1 MTFWAL
7 SMYDLYVPLER
18 YDQELTKL
26 KQQLAQLDDNKDM
39 VCYVNG
45 SFRPRVD
52 SPEVVSPIRKSIR
65 PVVLKAWKK
74 VREKTCGSIFSSE
87 NFTQIISKIDTI
99 AAVHVDFMYR
109 AAHVHSF
116 SISNV
121 IIEIA
126 WSFLI
131 SLVADYCLPSGESTY
146 VQAKQLCANRFSGE
160 TNNLVEFI

>member
-1 MTFWAL
+1 M
-7 SMYDLYVPLER
+7 
-18 YDQELTKL
+18 
-26 KQQLAQLDDNKDM
+26 
-39 VCYVNG
+39 
-45 SFRPRVD
+45 
-52 SPEVVSPIRKSIR
+52 
-65 PVVLKAWKK
+65 
-74 VREKTCGSIFSSE
+74 CGSIFSSE

-126 WSFLI
+126 GSFLI